1 MANQNVTPT
10 LLGSLQGAVIGTFT
24 VASGLQ
30 SGQTVT
36 VADAG
41 VGANSVIVPVPQAVD
56 GAVATWAVLQ
66 VNPGVS
72 FVVQIACT
80 ATLTSGVP
88 FWYLRFN

>member
-1 MANQNVTPT
+1 VTPT
-10 LLGSLQGAVIGTFT
+10 LLGSLQGAVVGTFT
-24 VASGLQ
+24 VATGLA
-30 SGQTVT
+30 SGQFVT

-41 VGANSVIVPVPQAVD
+41 VGANSVIVPIPQAVD
-56 GAVATWAVLQ
+56 GTVATWAVTA

-80 ATLTSGVP
+80 ATTTSPIP